1 MRSLIFL
8 TLFLL
13 SVKLILSV
21 PLSDPDASP
30 DASPDADPDASPDTD
45 PDADPAF
52 PRNRGRNNFV
62 RRPVASP
69 RPRTGRR
76 YECSPKA
83 RSRGLAFRA

>member
-8 TLFLL
+8 AFFLL
-13 SVKLILSV
+13 SVKLISSV
-21 PLSDPDASP
+21 PLSDPDAS
-30 DASPDADPDASPDTD
+30 PDASPDTD

-76 YECSPKA
+76 YECHPVSMFMESFQNKT
-83 RSRGLAFRA
+83 F